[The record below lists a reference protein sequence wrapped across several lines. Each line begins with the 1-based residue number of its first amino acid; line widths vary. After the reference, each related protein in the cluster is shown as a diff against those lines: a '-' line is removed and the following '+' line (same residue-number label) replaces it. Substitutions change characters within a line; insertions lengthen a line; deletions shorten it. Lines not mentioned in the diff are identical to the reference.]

1 MNLEKLVGVVVS
13 VVSKD
18 LALFWLQYKR
28 VDVILQGRLISGF

>member
-18 LALFWLQYKR
+18 LALFWLLYEPR
-28 VDVILQGRLISGF
+28 RCHLAVAVRG